1 MRHLEIVLSFRI
13 RPLSLACTLLA
24 LGYACSPAQAQD
36 MPGGESDAGSPRP
49 QAGTRLDRVELS
61 SRVQTDT
68 DLRRRAAVAK
78 QIYGR
83 EELDRFGDSN
93 VADVLKRLPG
103 VSVQGNAPRMRGL
116 GAGYTLILINGDP
129 APPGF
134 QFDQL
139 DPKQV
144 ERIEVTKG
152 PTADQSAQAVAGA
165 INIILKD
172 APRVSQRDL
181 GVRLGYNADRPVGG
195 LNFTWGERVL
205 GGVAVSVP
213 ISVFQWR
220 GLNETRTEKRAP
232 GTDGKSALSVQEGA
246 QPFWGRGINSSPRLN
261 WKIDDE
267 QSLAVQAFAQDG
279 RWNNRTSFSNQ
290 VLTASPILEDDNAGR
305 GGFRTVR
312 ANANYQNRLS
322 DSQKLELKLGGQRAE
337 GDFDVQTFRNGAPRR
352 RSVGDNLD
360 RSITQSGK
368 FGQLLGES
376 HSLTVGWDLESR
388 RRDEKREVTEL
399 GSPQLPDFDGQP
411 FGARVQRQALFI
423 QDEWELSPQWSTY
436 LGLRGERIVTQSRG
450 LAVEERNTSEVIT
463 PLWHLNYKLDPKGRD
478 LIRASLTRSYKAP
491 ELNALL
497 GRPAL
502 NGLYPDASKPNTQI
516 APDRVGN
523 PQLKPELATGLDLA
537 FEKYLAAGGMVS
549 VGLFHREIQD
559 LIRNQV
565 ALRTVSWSPV
575 QRWVST
581 PLNISR
587 ASTSG
592 IELELKGRAG
602 ELLPSVFD
610 PKLALNLRSSLN
622 YYRSRVKALEGPN
635 NRLDGQQ
642 PWSANFGVDYRLSGL
657 PMPVVL
663 GGNLG
668 FTPGYT
674 TRQSETQWLEQ
685 GRVRSMDLFAQLVL
699 SKQAS
704 LRLMANNFAPLD
716 NRSRTLLA
724 TGDYTAT
731 ERQGR
736 TWWGAMLEYKL

>member
-1 MRHLEIVLSFRI
+1 MPFRI
-13 RPLSLACTLLA
+13 HPLSRACTLLL
-24 LGYACSPAQAQD
+24 LGSVCHSVQAQE
-36 MPGGESDAGSPRP
+36 MPGGDPDAGTPRQQP
-49 QAGTRLDRVELS
+49 GTRLDRVEIS
-61 SRVQTDT
+61 SRAQTDT
-68 DLRRRAAVAK
+68 DLRRRAPVAK

-83 EELDRFGDSN
+83 EEIDRFGDSN

-116 GAGYTLILINGDP
+116 GAGYTQILINGDP

-134 QFDQL
+134 QLDQL

-213 ISVFQWR
+213 VSVFQWR
-220 GLNETRTEKRAP
+220 GLNETRTEKQAP
-232 GTDGKSALSVQEGA
+232 GVDGARAVSIQEGK
-246 QPFWGRGINSSPRLN
+246 QSFWGRGINSSPRLN
-261 WKIDDE
+261 WKINDE
-267 QSLAVQAFAQDG
+267 ESLSLQGFAQDG
-279 RWNNRTSFSNQ
+279 RWNNRTEFANETISGQ
-290 VLTASPILEDDNAGR
+290 PIFEDDNR
-305 GGFRTVR
+305 GKGSWRMLR
-312 ANANYQNRLS
+312 GNAQYQNRLS
-322 DSQKLELKLGGQRAE
+322 DSQKLELKLGAQDSQGTL
-337 GDFDVQTFRNGAPRR
+337 DVQTYRNGGPRR
-352 RSVGDNLD
+352 LVTGDNQD
-360 RSITQSGK
+360 RNITQGGK
-368 FGQLLGES
+368 FAQLLGDS
-376 HSLTVGWDLESR
+376 HSLTVGWDLEWR
-388 RRDEKREVTEL
+388 RRDETREVSEL
-399 GSPQLPDFDGQP
+399 GVPLLPDFEGQP
-411 FGARVQRQALFI
+411 FGARIQRQALFI

-436 LGLRGERIVTQSRG
+436 LGLRGERIVTESRG
-450 LAVEERNTSEVIT
+450 RDVNVSNTSEVIT

-502 NGLYPDASKPNTQI
+502 NGLYTDASKTNTQI

-523 PQLKPELATGLDLA
+523 PLLKPELATGLDLA
-537 FEKYLAAGGMVS
+537 FEKYLPGGGMYSIGV
-549 VGLFHREIQD
+549 FHRQIKD

-565 ALRTVSWSPV
+565 VLQDVAWSPV

-581 PLNISR
+581 PLNFSR
-587 ASTSG
+587 ATTTG
-592 IELELKGRAG
+592 LELEVKGRAG
-602 ELLPSVFD
+602 ELMPALFDAKLP
-610 PKLALNLRSSLN
+610 LNLRGSLN
-622 YYRSRVKALEGPN
+622 YYRSRVEALDGPN

-642 PWSANFGVDYRLSGL
+642 PWSANFGFDYRVTAL
-657 PMPVVL
+657 PMPLVL
-663 GGNLG
+663 GGSLG
-668 FTPGYT
+668 FTPGYS

-685 GRVRSMDLFAQLVL
+685 GRTRSMDLFAQTFL

-704 LRLMANNFAPLD
+704 LRLMANNFVPLD
-716 NRSRTLLA
+716 NVSRTLLA

-731 ERQGR
+731 QRQGR